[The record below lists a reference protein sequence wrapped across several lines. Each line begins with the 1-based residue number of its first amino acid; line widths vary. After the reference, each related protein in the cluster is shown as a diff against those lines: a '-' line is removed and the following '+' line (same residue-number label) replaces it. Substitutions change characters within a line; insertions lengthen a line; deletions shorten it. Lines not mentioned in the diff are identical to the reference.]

1 MEALKHAQTNV
12 ERKESCRRV
21 DRYVCHP
28 APGCQSWHMLKY
40 WHVIVTACTP
50 AHSASSED
58 PVPGS
63 DFKNR
68 SADWEI
74 LFYLKKYLVK
84 KLHTYII
91 TFSHVS
97 EKLRFVSSLLAENGR
112 RL

>member
-1 MEALKHAQTNV
+1 MEALRHAQTNV

-68 SADWEI
+68 SADFV
-74 LFYLKKYLVK
+74 LFKNKKCPKIV
-84 KLHTYII
+84 
-91 TFSHVS
+91 
-97 EKLRFVSSLLAENGR
+97 
-112 RL
+112 